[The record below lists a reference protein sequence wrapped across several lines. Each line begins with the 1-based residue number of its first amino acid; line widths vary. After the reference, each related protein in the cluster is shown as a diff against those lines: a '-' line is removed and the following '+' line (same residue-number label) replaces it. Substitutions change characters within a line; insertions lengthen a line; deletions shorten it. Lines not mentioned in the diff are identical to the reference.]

1 MSLNDVE
8 KLDAEGNNTQNFYF
22 NLTPISN
29 FQELRIVFLITAK
42 SRADSEQTIAEE
54 EISEEIAMDD
64 SEPEAMIVDIEDVIE
79 ETACPM
85 AKLQPHQTPVYCVA
99 ASETTSIAIPLGT
112 VTSSH
117 EPSPV
122 ILIEAGED
130 HPISNRVIMKNQ
142 TQFSRSSIAFA
153 TQESSSNEERVL
165 TKEFVESKHSET
177 QSVVFNKIKRSRT
190 ILR

>member
-1 MSLNDVE
+1 M
-8 KLDAEGNNTQNFYF
+8 
-22 NLTPISN
+22 
-29 FQELRIVFLITAK
+29 
-42 SRADSEQTIAEE
+42 DSEQTIAEE
-54 EISEEIAMDD
+54 EVSEEIPMDD

-79 ETACPM
+79 ETASPM

-122 ILIEAGED
+122 ILFDAGEL
-130 HPISNRVIMKNQ
+130 HPITARLVVKNKIL
-142 TQFSRSSIAFA
+142 SSHSSIVSVI
-153 TQESSSNEERVL
+153 QESYTNPVEITEEFIDS
-165 TKEFVESKHSET
+165 KNVEP
-177 QSVVFNKIKRSRT
+177 QPLVFNEIKRSKT

>member
-1 MSLNDVE
+1 M
-8 KLDAEGNNTQNFYF
+8 
-22 NLTPISN
+22 
-29 FQELRIVFLITAK
+29 
-42 SRADSEQTIAEE
+42 IAEE

-79 ETACPM
+79 ETASPM

-117 EPSPV
+117 EPSPA
-122 ILIEAGED
+122 ILFEAGEV
-130 HPISNRVIMKNQ
+130 HPMSSRVIKNQ
-142 TQFSRSSIAFA
+142 IRSFH
-153 TQESSSNEERVL
+153 SSNTSVSRESFKEIQTS
-165 TKEFVESKHSET
+165 TKGSVVESKCGGV
-177 QSVVFNKIKRSRT
+177 QSTAFNEIRRSRT